1 MESIPPAC
9 VPWRAGY
16 DNPIPTWFPALIDCL
31 KIPALVSTPGILSL
45 LCCRAK
51 KNIRVGQ
58 AVSMLELTSEDRTQF
73 RLYSDHA
80 LRSFTQ

>member
-1 MESIPPAC
+1 MDPRIQIRIHPKKSWIRNTAGLPP
-9 VPWRAGY
+9 G
-16 DNPIPTWFPALIDCL
+16 N
-31 KIPALVSTPGILSL
+31 

-51 KNIRVGQ
+51 KNIRLGQ